1 MSIESEIRKLVASIP
16 EKRPYIRG
24 EESTKDALI
33 RPMIRVLG
41 YDTWNPAE
49 VSSEFTADFGTKQHE
64 KVDFAIMAAGRP
76 IILIECKTISSR
88 LGNNEIAQL
97 FRYFS
102 VTEARFAILTNGVR
116 WKFFTDLDAQN
127 RMDEEPFLDVNLEHL
142 DDFHLKELAHFAK
155 GTFDEDAIRANIRE
169 TRVLDA
175 FCKAIDKELLSPSPE
190 FVKFF
195 ARKVYK
201 GQLNKRMVEYFTPF
215 VEEALQMYFDH
226 IDEAPEW
233 KNDLQEGDGEGPAID
248 PPLDKVGPEE
258 ARQEDARA
266 QDDTQP
272 DGQPDYSKY
281 RNWEKVKANPELY
294 SLFVALREYARSLGN
309 DVQVNPTKYYIS
321 FKRKRTVTYVKPQ
334 TGKNRLVLHT
344 TADLERT
351 TLREGFTRELPEN
364 SHYAPCNLEIIISNQ
379 DDLER
384 AKPLLKRSYDEAG

>member
-1 MSIESEIRKLVASIP
+1 MSIESEIRKLAASIP

-33 RPMIRVLG
+33 RPMIRALG

-88 LGNNEIAQL
+88 LGKNEIAQL

-175 FCKAIDKELLSPSPE
+175 FCETIDRELLSPSPE

-226 IDEAPEW
+226 VGEAPERT
-233 KNDLQEGDGEGPAID
+233 DALPEGDGGGPATD
-248 PPLDKVGPEE
+248 PTEDKVAPEE
-258 ARQEDARA
+258 TRQEDGP
-266 QDDTQP
+266 P
-272 DGQPDYSKY
+272 DFSEFQYWKQT
-281 RNWEKVKANPELY
+281 VANEGIH
-294 SLFVALREYARSLGN
+294 SLFMELHDYIVTLGEGTWVKPGKQVFSVKRERDA
-309 DVQVNPTKYYIS
+309 
-321 FKRKRTVTYVKPQ
+321 FFTVFYVKPQ
-334 TGKNRLVLHT
+334 PRRKCVKIEIGLDPATVQR
-344 TADLERT
+344 E
-351 TLREGFTRELPEN
+351 EGFTRDRRDGRIDL
-364 SHYAPCNLEIIISNQ
+364 IIRNQ

-384 AKPLLKRSYDEAG
+384 ARPLIKRSYDEAG